1 MTRDATAGVLVT
13 YVVIQ
18 SSKLLFQSDY
28 AILYSHQQC
37 LSDVI
42 SLPHFWHFDV
52 SIFCFSH
59 PNRVYSEIT
68 LWVFFAFPFCLMIL
82 KSFHELIIHLYI
94 FFGEMSFCVC
104 CPFSN
109 WAICWYYYWISKIIC
124 ISNIIVISP
133 LSDMQFKISSP
144 SLKLIFTEGG
154 LSLQR
159 SGDDWNRWGI

>member
-1 MTRDATAGVLVT
+1 MTRGATAGVVVT

-68 LWVFFAFPFCLMIL
+68 L
-82 KSFHELIIHLYI
+82 
-94 FFGEMSFCVC
+94 
-104 CPFSN
+104 
-109 WAICWYYYWISKIIC
+109 
-124 ISNIIVISP
+124 
-133 LSDMQFKISSP
+133 
-144 SLKLIFTEGG
+144 
-154 LSLQR
+154 
-159 SGDDWNRWGI
+159 